1 MNIFEDF
8 FNKKMTVEEFVSLVS
23 GASDDSKLKEGL
35 QTFNPNSPEEY
46 LTQIF
51 THIMLKD
58 ASFRKS
64 FLKKLEIADG
74 NWQFDAER
82 FGAAEINGEPQKGE
96 MDVFGEDESTKAL
109 LIIENKLESE
119 IGLAQPRKYA
129 KFFDPQQDK
138 KEGEKDYSEY
148 TKYVVVL
155 TKFSGLITYWD
166 SRKGGIKEKII
177 TALQNDIDNKIG
189 KGKYI
194 CKHIYWYEIYNLL
207 KDNFEDKKIQQE
219 LLAFLEKENLDKTW
233 YMDMGCPFWR
243 KDFNDAYKAFAQ
255 KHNLPKSNNINKT
268 TRVEKRIEDGRTK
281 RFVKPNLGIINL
293 SDNTY
298 FAGARIQGARAA
310 EQKGNCYL
318 LQLVVNGKNLDL
330 SKFVD
335 NNVEKF
341 FDNTVCSD
349 MILEAFGKK

>member
-23 GASDDSKLKEGL
+23 VASDDSELKEGF

-64 FLKKLEIADG
+64 FLEKLEIADG

-155 TKFSGLITYWD
+155 TKFSGLITYWN
-166 SRKGGIKEKII
+166 SYEGGIKEKIVSAFY
-177 TALQNDIDNKIG
+177 TK
-189 KGKYI
+189 KY
-194 CKHIYWYEIYNLL
+194 
-207 KDNFEDKKIQQE
+207 
-219 LLAFLEKENLDKTW
+219 
-233 YMDMGCPFWR
+233 
-243 KDFNDAYKAFAQ
+243 
-255 KHNLPKSNNINKT
+255 
-268 TRVEKRIEDGRTK
+268 
-281 RFVKPNLGIINL
+281 
-293 SDNTY
+293 
-298 FAGARIQGARAA
+298 
-310 EQKGNCYL
+310 
-318 LQLVVNGKNLDL
+318 
-330 SKFVD
+330 
-335 NNVEKF
+335 
-341 FDNTVCSD
+341 
-349 MILEAFGKK
+349 

>member
-35 QTFNPNSPEEY
+35 QTFNPISPEEY

-64 FLKKLEIADG
+64 FLEKLEIADG

-194 CKHIYWYEIYNLL
+194 CKHI
-207 KDNFEDKKIQQE
+207 
-219 LLAFLEKENLDKTW
+219 
-233 YMDMGCPFWR
+233 
-243 KDFNDAYKAFAQ
+243 
-255 KHNLPKSNNINKT
+255 
-268 TRVEKRIEDGRTK
+268 
-281 RFVKPNLGIINL
+281 
-293 SDNTY
+293 
-298 FAGARIQGARAA
+298 
-310 EQKGNCYL
+310 
-318 LQLVVNGKNLDL
+318 
-330 SKFVD
+330 
-335 NNVEKF
+335 
-341 FDNTVCSD
+341 
-349 MILEAFGKK
+349 